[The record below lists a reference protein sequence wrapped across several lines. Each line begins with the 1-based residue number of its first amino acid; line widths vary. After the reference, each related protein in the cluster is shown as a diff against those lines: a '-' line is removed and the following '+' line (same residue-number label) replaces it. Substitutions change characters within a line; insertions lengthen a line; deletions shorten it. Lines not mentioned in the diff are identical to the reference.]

1 LTDADNSKPD
11 SSRPDSAPFIAALE
25 DSGRPFVLA
34 DSLGTVVRVNDDFRQ
49 IYGWLDQEIVG
60 EPIGKI
66 LPEPF
71 RMAHQSGLSRFQ
83 TTEQSTILA
92 HSLRLNRLCADGRI
106 LVSEHFIVA
115 EKRAEGW
122 IFAATLAPLSG
133 GTPVD
138 A

>member
-1 LTDADNSKPD
+1 MAEDAIFRAGTTPC
-11 SSRPDSAPFIAALE
+11 IAALE
-25 DSGRPFVLA
+25 CSGGPLVLA
-34 DSLGTVVRVNDDFRQ
+34 DPLGTVVRVNQEFRQ

-66 LPEPF
+66 LPESF
-71 RMAHQSGLSRFQ
+71 RMAHQFGFSRLQ
-83 TTEQSTILA
+83 ATQQSIILA
-92 HSLRLNRLCADGRI
+92 HPLYLNTLCADGRS

-115 EKRAEGW
+115 KKCAEGW
-122 IFAATLAPLSG
+122 IFAATLTPLPE

>member
-1 LTDADNSKPD
+1 MAEDAIFRADTTPC
-11 SSRPDSAPFIAALE
+11 IAALE
-25 DSGRPFVLA
+25 GSGRPLVLA
-34 DSLGTVVRVNDDFRQ
+34 DPLGTVVRVNQEFRQ

-66 LPEPF
+66 LPESF
-71 RMAHQSGLSRFQ
+71 RMAHQFGLSRFQ
-83 TTEQSTILA
+83 ATELSTILA
-92 HSLRLNRLCADGRI
+92 HPLHLNTLCADGRS

-115 EKRAEGW
+115 KKCAEGW
-122 IFAATLAPLSG
+122 IFAATLTPLPE